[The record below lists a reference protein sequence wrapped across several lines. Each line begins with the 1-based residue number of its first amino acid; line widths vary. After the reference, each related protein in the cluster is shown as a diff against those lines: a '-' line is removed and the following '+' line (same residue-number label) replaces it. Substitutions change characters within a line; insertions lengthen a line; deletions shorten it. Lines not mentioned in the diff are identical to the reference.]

1 MRLLKYQGIV
11 RGRNSHRSSFPF
23 TTWTG
28 KTMERLTGFM
38 RAIDTMTNFLGKLF
52 SFLLIPL
59 MCITAIEV
67 VSRYIFN
74 RPTIWAWD
82 VNIQLFGA
90 IILIGGSYAYLH
102 NMHVRVDL
110 LVIYMPAR
118 ARACLNLLTSMLFF
132 FSYSV
137 LLWQGSLEAWQSIK
151 IREQYTSVWSPPIYF
166 EKMLIPMAISLFL
179 LQGAV
184 QFIRDLL
191 LVMYPGMGEKK

>member
-1 MRLLKYQGIV
+1 MEKLK
-11 RGRNSHRSSFPF
+11 SF
-23 TTWTG
+23 
-28 KTMERLTGFM
+28 MER
-38 RAIDTMTNFLGKLF
+38 IDSITDLLGKLF

-59 MCITAIEV
+59 MLITSIEV

-90 IILIGGSYAYLH
+90 IILIGGSYAYIH

-110 LVIYMPAR
+110 LVIYLPAR
-118 ARACLNLLTSMLFF
+118 VRAFLNLLTSMLFF

-137 LLWQGSLEAWQSIK
+137 LLWQGSLEAWNSLK

-166 EKMLIPMAISLFL
+166 EKMLIPIAVFLFL
-179 LQGAV
+179 LQGGV
-184 QFIRDLL
+184 QFTRDLL
-191 LVMYPGMGEKK
+191 LVIYPETGEKK

>member
-1 MRLLKYQGIV
+1 
-11 RGRNSHRSSFPF
+11 
-23 TTWTG
+23 
-28 KTMERLTGFM
+28 MERLTGLI
-38 RAIDTMTNFLGKLF
+38 RVIDTITNFFGRLF

-59 MCITAIEV
+59 MVITTMEV

-90 IILIGGSYAYLH
+90 IILMGGAYAYLH

-110 LVIYMPAR
+110 LVIYLPPRTR
-118 ARACLNLLTSMLFF
+118 ALLNLFTSLLFF
-132 FSYSV
+132 FSYGV
-137 LLWQGSLEAWQSIK
+137 LLWQGSLEAWQSLK
-151 IREQYTSVWSPPIYF
+151 IREQYTSVWAPPIYF
-166 EKMLIPMAISLFL
+166 EKMLVPLAVFLFL

-191 LVMYPGMGEKK
+191 FVMYPETGEKK

>member
-1 MRLLKYQGIV
+1 
-11 RGRNSHRSSFPF
+11 
-23 TTWTG
+23 
-28 KTMERLTGFM
+28 MERLTGLI
-38 RAIDTMTNFLGKLF
+38 RVIDTITNFFGRLF

-59 MCITAIEV
+59 MVITTMEV

-90 IILIGGSYAYLH
+90 IILMGGAYAYLH

-110 LVIYMPAR
+110 LVIYLPAR
-118 ARACLNLLTSMLFF
+118 ARALLNLFTSLLFF

-166 EKMLIPMAISLFL
+166 EKMLIPIAVFL
-179 LQGAV
+179 LLSQGV
-184 QFIRDLL
+184 IQFIRDLL
-191 LVMYPGMGEKK
+191 LVLYPETGEKK